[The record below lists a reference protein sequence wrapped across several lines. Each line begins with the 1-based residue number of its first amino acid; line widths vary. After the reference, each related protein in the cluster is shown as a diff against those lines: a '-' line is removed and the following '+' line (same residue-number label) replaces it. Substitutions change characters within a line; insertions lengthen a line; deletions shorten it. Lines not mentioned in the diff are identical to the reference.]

1 MVDKTLAQGKHTFKS
16 RSRARLIGALLMVGV
31 AVACLV
37 VAVVSP
43 PPGIAFRIIWAVIW
57 LSFGLFGIR
66 LARLATQVHNGR
78 LVIRGFFRTRRF
90 DASQIGKISLIRLR
104 EGANKVYVW
113 IPRAYLHSGGSVRLL
128 GLGATGG
135 PQERP
140 ALTAAVQEISALLGL
155 PESL

>member
-90 DASQIGKISLIRLR
+90 DASQISKISLIRLR

-113 IPRAYLHSGGSVRLL
+113 IPSGVSPQRRQRAALGTRRHRRTSGTARADRGRPGDLRAF
-128 GLGATGG
+128 GA
-135 PQERP
+135 
-140 ALTAAVQEISALLGL
+140 A
-155 PESL
+155 

>member
-66 LARLATQVHNGR
+66 LARLATTGPQR
-78 LVIRGFFRTRRF
+78 P
-90 DASQIGKISLIRLR
+90 SS
-104 EGANKVYVW
+104 Y
-113 IPRAYLHSGGSVRLL
+113 PRLL
-128 GLGATGG
+128 
-135 PQERP
+135 PHSKVRRQSN
-140 ALTAAVQEISALLGL
+140 QQD
-155 PESL
+155 